1 MTKQT
6 EYDQREELHA
16 ALGHKMMGTSSIG
29 RAAGSN
35 PAAAETPGAGSL
47 PASPAN
53 HDKYHAAGIA
63 AMDAY
68 GNARIDAGR
77 FPTRQGCIDAAVRG
91 IAAAVI
97 RDRAREVVSKMF
109 DTYIDDA
116 TGA

>member
-1 MTKQT
+1 MTRRT
-6 EYDQREELHA
+6 EHDQREELHA

-68 GNARIDAGR
+68 GAACMDAGK
-77 FPTRQGCIDAAVRG
+77 FPTGQGYLDAAVEG
-91 IAAAVI
+91 MAAAMTGDMVRKSI
-97 RDRAREVVSKMF
+97 GEMLERYV
-109 DTYIDDA
+109 DDA